1 MNKYIIKVH
10 TNWCGMDQE
19 YAAIAKNKEDLES
32 IAAELAYDN
41 FAEFDLL
48 YEVAAE
54 LFPDE
59 EGEEF
64 SDSQL
69 DAAAEVEGKYYW
81 YTINDFDEELHGNFE
96 WYELVYGKD
105 EDV

>member
-19 YAAIAKNKEDLES
+19 YAAIAKDKEDLENL
-32 IAAELAYDN
+32 AAELAYNN

-54 LFPDE
+54 LFPNE
-59 EGEEF
+59 EEF
-64 SDSQL
+64 SDDQL
-69 DAAAEVEGKYYW
+69 EAAAEVEGEYYG
-81 YTINDFDEELHGNFE
+81 YIIYDFDEESHGNFE
-96 WYELVYGKD
+96 WYELVYGED